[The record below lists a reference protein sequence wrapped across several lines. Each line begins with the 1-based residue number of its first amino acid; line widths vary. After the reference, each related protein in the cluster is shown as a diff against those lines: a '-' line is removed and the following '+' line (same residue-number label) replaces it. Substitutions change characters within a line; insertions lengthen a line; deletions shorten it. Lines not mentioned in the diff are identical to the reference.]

1 MSDHNS
7 ENRKNDHIGLAFES
21 QANAGTNDTRFYYEP
36 LLNPHPLQGQVRTNF
51 LRHELHYPLW
61 ISSMTGGTGMAGA
74 INRNLAQACYEFKI
88 GMGLGSC
95 RNLLYS
101 DKYFSDFNLRPI
113 IGPDLPF
120 YANLGIAQV
129 EKMLQSEEIEKAE
142 HLLDKLQANGLIVH
156 VNPLQEYLQPEGDR
170 FTKAPLETIKELLDI
185 VKFPVIVKEVGQ
197 GMGPSSLNA
206 LLQLPLAAID
216 FGAYGGTNFSRLE
229 LLRTDEANLQV
240 NAPIA
245 FIGHTAAEMINYIND
260 AVTELGEKVKCRE
273 VIVSGGI
280 KNFMDGYYNIQAVK
294 LNAVYAQGSAMLQ
307 HAQHSYEA
315 LRTYIQS
322 QVDGLALCKAYLRI
336 R

>member
-1 MSDHNS
+1 
-7 ENRKNDHIGLAFES
+7 
-21 QANAGTNDTRFYYEP
+21 
-36 LLNPHPLQGQVRTNF
+36 
-51 LRHELHYPLW
+51 
-61 ISSMTGGTGMAGA
+61 MTGGTGMAGS
-74 INRNLAQACYEFKI
+74 INRNLAQACNEFKI

-95 RNLLYS
+95 RSLLYS
-101 DKYFSDFNLRPI
+101 DKYFSDFDLRPI
-113 IGPDLPF
+113 IGTDLPF

-129 EKMLQSEEIEKAE
+129 EKLLRSKEAEKIE
-142 HLLDKLQANGLIVH
+142 HVINKLQANGLIVH

-170 FTKAPLETIKELLDI
+170 FTKAPLETIKELLSI

-197 GMGPSSLNA
+197 GMGPASLTA

-229 LLRTDEANLQV
+229 LLRTDEANLQG

-280 KNFMDGYYNIQAVK
+280 KNFMDGYYSIQAVK

-315 LRTYIQS
+315 LRTYVQS